1 MFNSQVNQTLC
12 IQLLEYFRQLPN
24 LRGLSWQQPY
34 LAFCDVEHWACET
47 VKVIKALHNLDLIS
61 KIKELIGN
69 NLFQPDVL
77 PIPAKTGR
85 FRWRTIQHSVSAPT
99 AVPYTG
105 HLYNVTRA
113 TAPEPLMQKK
123 ALEVCSSVVVD
134 DDDDD
139 ADAPRDA
146 ASHSLADACSVVNAD

>member
-1 MFNSQVNQTLC
+1 M
-12 IQLLEYFRQLPN
+12 
-24 LRGLSWQQPY
+24 
-34 LAFCDVEHWACET
+34 
-47 VKVIKALHNLDLIS
+47 KVIKALHNLDLIS
-61 KIKELIGN
+61 KIKELIGDTF
-69 NLFQPDVL
+69 FQPDVL

-85 FRWRTIQHSVSAPT
+85 FRLRIFQRNVAATTVQ
-99 AVPYTG
+99 PYTG

-113 TAPEPLMQKK
+113 TAPEPLMRKK

-146 ASHSLADACSVVNAD
+146 ASHSPADASSVVNAD